1 MVHRP
6 AATEKMSL
14 SNSPGN
20 PPAATSGSK
29 SRAGANAEPEA
40 VPTLRRLLPTSR
52 PPARAGFEIEVPR
65 RRRTYTT
72 AACESC
78 RKRKAKCNAERPS
91 CAYCV
96 NADIPCVYDTSAR
109 NKTHSQAL
117 KRKFGELEARAAAY
131 IELYELLRDRSDIE
145 SAEIFRRIRM
155 GGPPESILR
164 RIKEGDLLLQL
175 SLKPEM
181 RFRYVFPYVRE
192 MPAHLYRPGNPYIEF
207 CIYEWS
213 ALQRSGF
220 EMSTCTNKRTTDS
233 PRSSSSPEPRPES
246 IYLMPFHAAEII
258 EPLLNDIFPS
268 KWTVVYTDDVLM
280 RRLIAAWL
288 SAEYQWIV
296 VLQKDC
302 FLQDMAHGPGHR
314 GCCSSLLVNAVLANA
329 SYWSSHNLAYQ
340 FMAEAKRLWELE
352 SDTPRLT
359 TI

>member
-1 MVHRP
+1 M
-6 AATEKMSL
+6 
-14 SNSPGN
+14 
-20 PPAATSGSK
+20 
-29 SRAGANAEPEA
+29 
-40 VPTLRRLLPTSR
+40 
-52 PPARAGFEIEVPR
+52 
-65 RRRTYTT
+65 
-72 AACESC
+72 
-78 RKRKAKCNAERPS
+78 
-91 CAYCV
+91 

-109 NKTHSQAL
+109 NETHSQAL
-117 KRKFGELEARAAAY
+117 KRKFGELEARAAVY
-131 IELYELLRDRSDIE
+131 VELYELLRDRSDIE
-145 SAEIFRRIRM
+145 CAEIFKRIRM

-181 RFRYVFPYVRE
+181 RFRYVFPYVSE
-192 MPAHLYRPGNPYIEF
+192 MPAHLYRPDNPYIES

-268 KWTVVYTDDVLM
+268 KWTVVCTDDVLM

-302 FLQDMAHGPGHR
+302 FLQDMAHGPGRR

-329 SYWSSHNLAYQ
+329 SVSALIRVIYLQRN
-340 FMAEAKRLWELE
+340 
-352 SDTPRLT
+352 
-359 TI
+359 